1 MPSYLSDVQILN
13 NVYDDRNGSISK
25 TSNRWVQILGP
36 VTSSTAG
43 SGDALFSGWLPTA
56 GFSEMQFAARIA
68 SGISATNAILAL
80 DISLNGT
87 DRVGGAAYSYASST
101 GGAWNTSNGG
111 LILSIGGG
119 NKCGYSFNQ
128 ASSPRHVVQGGFLP
142 PYVRLSWTFAAGTQP
157 AGSVVWYLHGRKS

>member
-1 MPSYLSDVQILN
+1 MPYLSDVQILN

-36 VTSSTAG
+36 VTSSITG
-43 SGDALFSGWLPTA
+43 SGDALFSGWIPTA

-80 DISLNGT
+80 DISLDGT
-87 DRVGGAAYSYASST
+87 NRVGGAPYQYCSMT
-101 GGAWNTSNGG
+101 GGPFTTSNGG
-111 LILSIGGG
+111 IILSIGGG
-119 NKCGYSFNQ
+119 NKAGYSFTQ

-142 PYVRLSWTFAAGTQP
+142 PYVRLSWTFAAGASST
-157 AGSVVWYLHGRKS
+157 GDVVWYLHGRKS